1 MDFILNLIASLP
13 SLFLRAALWLT
24 ILIVIGL
31 CLIVC
36 LCVVIKLW
44 FNFVLKKRPSSND
57 DGQVKVGFFHPYC
70 DAGGGGERVL
80 WTGVRALGKRFP
92 AAKII
97 VYTGDVEVME
107 CYATP
112 WRLWRESR
120 ILYFFTEPSYP
131 KSLPSLFICRTPLS
145 CRKFSL

>member
-1 MDFILNLIASLP
+1 MDFLLNLIASLP
-13 SLFLRAALWLT
+13 SLFLRAAMWLA

-36 LCVVIKLW
+36 LCIIIKLW
-44 FNFVLKKRPSSND
+44 FNFVLKKRPSAND

-92 AAKII
+92 AAKLI
-97 VYTGDVEVME
+97 VYTGDVEVN
-107 CYATP
+107 
-112 WRLWRESR
+112 
-120 ILYFFTEPSYP
+120 
-131 KSLPSLFICRTPLS
+131 LS
-145 CRKFSL
+145 P